1 MFKPEPKSNLEW
13 KEWGK
18 NDPLFGVAAW
28 PGKQKG
34 GSAPWTDAEFY
45 ELGKSDWAVF
55 EKEWR
60 SYGLD
65 EESCLEIGC
74 GAGRMSMQLAR
85 TFQNVLAVDISE
97 EMIAYARQ
105 HVTAPNALFE
115 VVNGTSLPRGDKSTT
130 AVFSTHVFQHFDSL
144 EYADL
149 YFAEIARILKPGGT
163 LMIHLPVYEWHPR
176 TPWLSRFAF
185 RVSEWFYD
193 LKISLNRFLIRMG
206 VQRQVMKIVVFPI
219 ERLGRTLS
227 RLGFDDIQVRVLITE
242 SNHALHPFVM
252 ARKREA

>member
-1 MFKPEPKSNLEW
+1 MSKPEPKSNLEW

-60 SYGLD
+60 SYGMD
-65 EESCLEIGC
+65 VESCVEIGC
-74 GAGRMSMQLAR
+74 GAGRMTMQLAQ
-85 TFQNVLAVDISE
+85 TFQHVTAVDVSE
-97 EMIAYARQ
+97 GMIAYARQ
-105 HVTAPNALFE
+105 HIAAPNVDFV
-115 VVNGTSLPRGDKSTT
+115 VVNGTSLPRPDQSTT

-163 LMIHLPVYEWHPR
+163 MMIHMPVFEWHPR
-176 TPWLSRFAF
+176 TPWLTRFTF
-185 RVSEWFYD
+185 QISEWVYD
-193 LKISLNRFLIRMG
+193 LKVSLNRFLIRRG
-206 VQRQVMKIVVFPI
+206 VRRQVMKIVVYPMA
-219 ERLGRTLS
+219 RLGRTLS
-227 RLGFDDIQVRVLITE
+227 HLGFASIQVRVLI
-242 SNHALHPFVM
+242 SGSDHALHPFVL
-252 ARKREA
+252 ARRK